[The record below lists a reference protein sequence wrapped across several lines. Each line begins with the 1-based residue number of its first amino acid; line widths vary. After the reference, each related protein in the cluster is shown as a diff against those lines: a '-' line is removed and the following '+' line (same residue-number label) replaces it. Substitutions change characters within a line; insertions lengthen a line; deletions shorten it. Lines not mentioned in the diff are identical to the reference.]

1 MLTTQDGWLIQDGT
15 LNADTLPIG
24 AYFFM
29 EYGTAESDPLADKS
43 VWVFNIFA
51 TTFDFTESVLHADG
65 TYELLSE
72 DQGVSK
78 ASGLNSLLRG
88 IPIYS
93 DMTEF
98 AVADWTAVQASI
110 GGTV

>member
-1 MLTTQDGWLIQDGT
+1 MLTQKDGWLIQDGT

-29 EYGTAESDPLADKS
+29 EYGTADSDPLADKS
-43 VWVFNIFA
+43 VWVFNILA
-51 TTFDFTESVLHADG
+51 ATFDFTESILKADG

-98 AVADWTAVQASI
+98 DPADWLEVQAQI